1 MKPIQF
7 TKMCV
12 TQADLERI
20 VSRRNIVELNAR
32 ELRKD
37 EENVLMRLTRGAA
50 VEPGVHQAW
59 LEEEM
64 RGRVRKQRL
73 EVR

>member
-1 MKPIQF
+1 
-7 TKMCV
+7 MCV
-12 TQADLERI
+12 TQEDLERI

-37 EENVLMRLTRGAA
+37 EERVLNRLTRGAV
-50 VEPGVHQAW
+50 VEPGIHQAW
-59 LEEEM
+59 LEEQT